1 MRVLSL
7 LVVALLAACGDNSPQ
22 RTDAADTETSE
33 EALYTCPMH
42 PHYIST
48 DPDGSCP
55 ICGMDLV
62 SAGAADTIPEAG
74 AQGIAVSPEIIQTI
88 GVRTE
93 LVRRTSLR
101 RTLRAF
107 GTVEANER
115 RETVVASRL
124 EGWIEELAVRAEGDA
139 VEADTILYRV
149 YSPNLIAAQK
159 DYLNALDI
167 GNERRIEAVR
177 QRLVSLGMQ
186 DPSIRELGRTRSVI
200 ERLPI
205 RADRGGIVAELNVRS
220 GDYVKPGD
228 AIMTLQSY
236 DDVWVMAEI
245 PEQDLHL
252 VTAGAEASLAFPSAP
267 ALGGSGEVDYI
278 YPTIDPATRTGR
290 LRIVVGNASGSLR
303 PGAYADI
310 RIETDAGTVLAVP
323 SEAILRDSRGA
334 HVIVALGEGRFLPRA
349 VTTGLPAGGVT
360 EVTAGLEEGERVVS
374 SGQYLLDSEAKLRA
388 GFSALSRPA
397 AGPQT
402 PLSEI
407 PVDQADLGQID
418 HFVDMALYFH
428 EALTDGYSIEPSFI
442 DPVLALG
449 EVLSARF
456 AGTRLAPI
464 IEGAQAALRE
474 ARVAEEGN
482 GLPDALASLMA
493 SLDPWLVGGAPQH
506 YAGKDLV
513 LFEDTAGR
521 RWVQE
526 GGTAQNPFG
535 DEAFETVDWPRR
547 IASVQPAGPRPID
560 PHANH

>member
-1 MRVLSL
+1 MKHLAL
-7 LVVALLAACGDNSPQ
+7 LLALLLAACGDVGQDHSE
-22 RTDAADTETSE
+22 TDAVEAES
-33 EALYTCPMH
+33 ALYTCPMH

-62 SAGAADTIPEAG
+62 PAAAADTTSVTG
-74 AQGIAVSPEIIQTI
+74 TQGIAVSPEIIQTI

-93 LVRRTSLR
+93 LAGRTSLR

-115 RETVVASRL
+115 TEVVVASRL

-139 VEADTILYRV
+139 VDPGTVLYRV

-186 DPSIRELGRTRSVI
+186 PPSIAELSRSRSVI

-205 RADRGGIVAELNVRS
+205 LAERGGIVAELNVRD

-252 VTAGAEASLAFPSAP
+252 VRSGAEASLDFPSAP
-267 ALGGSGEVDYI
+267 SLASVGEVDYI
-278 YPTIDPATRTGR
+278 YPTIDPVTRTGR
-290 LRIVVGNASGSLR
+290 LRIVVGNASGRLR

-323 SEAILRDSRGA
+323 SEAILRESRGA
-334 HVIVALGEGRFLPRA
+334 HVIVALGEGRFLPRP
-349 VTTGLPAGGVT
+349 VITGLSAGGMT
-360 EVTAGLEEGERVVS
+360 EVTAGLEEGERVVA
-374 SGQYLLDSEAKLRA
+374 SGQYLLDSEAKLRE

-397 AGPQT
+397 AGPET
-402 PLSEI
+402 PLDEI
-407 PVDQADLGQID
+407 PLDQADLGQID

-428 EALTDGYSIEPSFI
+428 EALTDGYSVEPSFI

-456 AGTRLAPI
+456 SGTRLAPI
-464 IEGAQAALRE
+464 IEGAEGALRE
-474 ARVAEEGN
+474 AQQAERGS
-482 GLPDALASLMA
+482 GLANALASLMEA
-493 SLDPWLVGGAPQH
+493 LNPWLMAGAPQH
-506 YAGKDLV
+506 YADKGLV
-513 LFEDTAGR
+513 LFEDAEGR

-526 GGTAQNPFG
+526 GGPARNPYG
-535 DEAFETVDWPRR
+535 DEDSTAIDWPRR
-547 IASVQPAGPRPID
+547 MASVQSAEPRPID